1 MSQRVVS
8 QIVERTCDGCGK
20 VETYDLAAPSQE
32 TLLAMCEWYMIGRQF
47 PSGEAVKAQACSLE
61 CVPVVAV
68 KIATPSSAP
77 EQDAPIDLDSLRAGG
92 PDVTQN

>member
-20 VETYDLAAPSQE
+20 VEKYDLAAPTQE
-32 TLLAMCEWYMIGRQF
+32 SLLAMCEWYMIGRQF

-68 KIATPSSAP
+68 KIALPPAEP
-77 EQDAPIDLDSLRAGG
+77 QDEPAIDLSALRAGDFNPG
-92 PDVTQN
+92 VN